1 MKSSIITPVLKALF
15 ESSLVR
21 ELILCVI
28 ALLAFC
34 YFAHGQSQ
42 PRDTILLDS
51 VISSVDTTVDTSYST
66 LMDAESISKFA
77 IQSPVNT
84 LDLSDLKPRQKMR
97 LVRQLQRLTA
107 KNQRLYIRVITR
119 TIRAESKYD
128 YKRDIALAKIQARL
142 VEDSIK
148 YNAKI
153 RSAEIDAHIRTTRI
167 TAKFE
172 TKQKRI
178 ESSVGKLVG
187 WLSFSVLMNV
197 LLMWGT
203 VKRMLGK

>member
-42 PRDTILLDS
+42 PRDSILLDS
-51 VISSVDTTVDTSYST
+51 VISSVDTTIDTSYST

-153 RSAEIDAHIRTTRI
+153 RSSEIDAHIRTTRI

-203 VKRMLGK
+203 VKRMLNK